1 MESSQ
6 IFDCHHEHDGDEHD
20 GDERDGDDGYDDDEG
35 VWCLY
40 LVSTCITPSETFW

>member
-1 MESSQ
+1 MRPFDYELTMLILNMESSQ

-35 VWCLY
+35 V
-40 LVSTCITPSETFW
+40 